1 MLQALLDAT
10 PARVVVADR
19 EHRFLFVNR
28 EILAFLHA
36 PAEKVIGRYL
46 RDVLGPAYQ
55 AAYQPL
61 HAQIFD
67 RGQSVQ
73 REGWVDYPF
82 HGRLYVQE
90 NFLPHAPD
98 GGPVV
103 AVFVFIRDLTELKTR
118 EAELSAQLQQL
129 QEAEALKSAI
139 FDHALAA
146 MVSSDAEGRVVAF
159 NPAAERMF
167 GHAREAVLG
176 RAVSQV
182 CFPERLRGLQRAGL
196 QALRLGQPLPQLG
209 QRIELQ
215 ALHADG
221 HEFPVEIV
229 FWRTQVGS
237 DDFYTATMVDL
248 TERQA
253 AAAEIAR
260 QRDALRQGE
269 KLSAMGSL
277 LAGVAHEL
285 NNPLAIVMGRSSL
298 LRDKAAGSE
307 WADDAQRIHEAAERC
322 GRIVRTFLDM
332 ARQRPAVRQ
341 AVALNELVRGA
352 ADLLKYSL
360 LNQGIAL
367 ELGLAADLPM
377 LWADADRLGQ
387 VVLNLMVNA
396 QQALAPAAARAG
408 QDSSAPNLG
417 ASPAPSHRRLRI
429 ETGTA
434 PGPAGSA
441 PGPAGEQLWLRVRD
455 NGAGVAPALR
465 ARIFDPYFTTKPGAA
480 GTGLGL
486 SVSRAVA
493 REHGGD
499 LRLEDTDHGASF
511 LLTLPLL
518 PKDAVVATGP
528 TAPGHTAPLAATC
541 KPALALA
548 PAPASS
554 SSSAPVTAPVTAQ
567 TVAPRVLV
575 VDDEPEIA
583 EMIEL
588 MLTGAGHVV
597 DCAASGAEALER
609 LRQQAFDAIVC
620 DLRMPGMDGPAL
632 WRRLQQGHA
641 ELAQRMLFVTGDSL
655 SPGAQQFL
663 IESGCSSLEKPFA
676 KPELLAAVR
685 ACLARPTGR
694 SAA

>member
-19 EHRFLFVNR
+19 EHRFLFANR

-67 RGQSVQ
+67 HGQSVQ

-90 NFLPHAPD
+90 NFLPHAPG

-118 EAELSAQLQQL
+118 EAELSAKLQQL

-146 MVSSDAEGRVVAF
+146 MVSSDAQGRVVAF

-167 GHAREAVLG
+167 GHAREAAIG
-176 RAVSQV
+176 RVVSDL
-182 CFPERLRGLQRAGL
+182 CFPERLRGLHRTGL
-196 QALRLGQPLPQLG
+196 QALRLGQPVPQLG

-229 FWRTQVGS
+229 FWRTHVGA
-237 DDFYTATMVDL
+237 DEFYTATMVDL
-248 TERQA
+248 TERHA

-269 KLSAMGSL
+269 KLTAMGSL

-285 NNPLAIVMGRSSL
+285 NNPLAIVMGRASL
-298 LRDKAAGSE
+298 LRDKTAGSE
-307 WADDAQRIHEAAERC
+307 WADDVQRIHEAAERC

-332 ARQRPAVRQ
+332 ARQRPAERS

-360 LNQGIAL
+360 LNQGIQL
-367 ELGLAADLPM
+367 ELGLAAELPAV
-377 LWADADRLGQ
+377 WADADRLGQ

-396 QQALAPAAARAG
+396 QQALAPAAA
-408 QDSSAPNLG
+408 SADLDG
-417 ASPAPSHRRLRI
+417 ATHATTANGAASTRRLRI

-434 PGPAGSA
+434 PVLAGR
-441 PGPAGEQLWLRVRD
+441 QLWLRVRD
-455 NGAGVAPALR
+455 NGSGVAQALR
-465 ARIFDPYFTTKPGAA
+465 ERIFDPYFTTKPSAA

-499 LRLEDTDHGASF
+499 LVLEDGDNGASF
-511 LLTLPLL
+511 LLTLPLAAH
-518 PKDAVVATGP
+518 AVVA
-528 TAPGHTAPLAATC
+528 APGPQAVGHAGPLAAT
-541 KPALALA
+541 PALTPASPPA
-548 PAPASS
+548 PAPASATAS
-554 SSSAPVTAPVTAQ
+554 APSSAPTLAQ
-567 TVAPRVLV
+567 PLAPRVLV

-583 EMIEL
+583 EMVEL
-588 MLTGAGHVV
+588 MLTGAGHTVV
-597 DCAASGAEALER
+597 CAGSGAQALEL
-609 LRQQAFDAIVC
+609 LRQHRFDAIVC

-632 WRRLQQGHA
+632 WRQVQQAHA
-641 ELAQRMLFVTGDSL
+641 QLAQRMVLVTGDSL

-663 IESGCSSLEKPFA
+663 SESGCTSLEKPFA